1 MGEPSLAHALISM
14 VPFLLTTLIFFFF
27 AIPISRRK
35 GKSAGFAAWCLIPF
49 LTTFI
54 LFHLV
59 SLTDKSVLDRLAAL
73 EAKARSAVGNE
84 NS

>member
-1 MGEPSLAHALISM
+1 MEEPSLLLSLL
-14 VPFLLTTLIFFFF
+14 PFLVTTLIFFFF

-35 GKSAGFAAWCLIPF
+35 GNGVGFAAWCLIPF
-49 LTTFI
+49 LTSFI

-73 EAKARSAVGNE
+73 EGKTA
-84 NS
+84 

>member
-14 VPFLLTTLIFFFF
+14 VPLLLTTLIFFFF

-35 GKSAGFAAWCLIPF
+35 GKGVGFAALCLIPF
-49 LTTFI
+49 LTPFI
-54 LFHLV
+54 LFHLI

-73 EAKARSAVGNE
+73 EGRTS
-84 NS
+84 

>member
-1 MGEPSLAHALISM
+1 MEEPSLLLSLL
-14 VPFLLTTLIFFFF
+14 PFLVTTLIFFFF

-35 GKSAGFAAWCLIPF
+35 GKGVGFASWCLIPF
-49 LTTFI
+49 LTPFI

-73 EAKARSAVGNE
+73 EGKS
-84 NS
+84 S

>member
-1 MGEPSLAHALISM
+1 VEEPSLAHALISM
-14 VPFLLTTLIFFFF
+14 VPFLLVTLISFFF

-35 GKSAGFAAWCLIPF
+35 GRGVGFAAWCLIPF
-49 LTTFI
+49 LTPFI

-73 EAKARSAVGNE
+73 EGKTS
-84 NS
+84 